1 VRERREIKPS
11 SYFSVKSQVPNKT
24 NNVIPLGCLSNNF
37 GSLFRIISK
46 CLEHRIE
53 GRKNHSMSFSKLT

>member
-1 VRERREIKPS
+1 MELLLYTDEFVRERREIMPS
-11 SYFSVKSQVPNKT
+11 SSFSVKSQVPSQT

-37 GSLFRIISK
+37 DSLFRIIYK

-53 GRKNHSMSFSKLT
+53 G